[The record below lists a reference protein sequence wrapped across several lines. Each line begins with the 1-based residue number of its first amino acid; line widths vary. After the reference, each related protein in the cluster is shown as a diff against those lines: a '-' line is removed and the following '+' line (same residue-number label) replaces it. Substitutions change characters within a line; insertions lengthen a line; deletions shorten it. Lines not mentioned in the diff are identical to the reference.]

1 MDHRLGHDAGVAEPV
16 VVFNARAGSAA
27 NCNQPAAWYLRQ
39 VRRPVVLGLLAAA
52 LVLTGCVPG
61 AGRSGPDVSL
71 GSAAIPLADIRAD
84 PQRFV
89 GRAITTRGTV
99 VTTGRSSGSPWID
112 LVDTKEGGRLT
123 LLLAATAE
131 AGAFEEMIGKTI
143 ELMLSVDGTAALEDG
158 RPAVRVTPL
167 QIIASIRRFDEPQ
180 ELTSEMS
187 AGVKAATESMKSQRA
202 TMFRDPGAQSEE
214 ITVTGRHL
222 DPDLQKPLFERA
234 GPSRVER
241 SGTSASPAY
250 LYSATAFAVDGAR
263 QDVTCRFRVE
273 NGGLRSVSYDETVR
287 KPDGS
292 QASTQRIDFVNG
304 KGFDKVSAKSFPWPR
319 NIYAAPCLPFAMRGF
334 PLGKAAVVDF
344 FLWSDYDP
352 FSAMFAAFDGEEP
365 VAGPSGPVAA
375 ARIRMNLNDEK
386 TLRSLA
392 LPMPQAYDMARD
404 IIGQM
409 RPVDSIFWIA
419 SAAPHDLVRF
429 EGPTGAPGSTRV
441 VVERVKQTHR
451 TSTIE
456 KGE

>member
-1 MDHRLGHDAGVAEPV
+1 M
-16 VVFNARAGSAA
+16 
-27 NCNQPAAWYLRQ
+27 
-39 VRRPVVLGLLAAA
+39 RPVVLGLLAAA
-52 LVLTGCVPG
+52 LVSTGCAPG
-61 AGRSGPDVSL
+61 AGLSGPEVSL
-71 GSAAIPLADIRAD
+71 GSVAIPLADIRAD

-89 GRAITTRGTV
+89 GQTITTRGTV
-99 VTTGRSSGSPWID
+99 VTTERSSGSPWID

-123 LLLAATAE
+123 FLLAATAE

-143 ELMLSVDGTAALEDG
+143 DLMLSVDGTASLEDG
-158 RPAVRVTPL
+158 RSAVRVTPL
-167 QIIASIRRFDEPQ
+167 QIIASMRRFDEPQ
-180 ELTSEMS
+180 ELTPEM
-187 AGVKAATESMKSQRA
+187 SMKSRRA

-214 ITVTGRHL
+214 ITVTGRYL

-250 LYSATAFAVDGAR
+250 LYSATAFATDGAR
-263 QDVTCRFRVE
+263 QDVNCRFRVE
-273 NGGLRSVSYDETVR
+273 NGDLRSVSYDETVR

-292 QASTQRIDFVNG
+292 QASTQRIDFLNG
-304 KGFDKVSAKSFPWPR
+304 KGFDKVSGKSFPWPR

-352 FSAMFAAFDGEEP
+352 FSAMFAALDGEEP
-365 VAGPSGPVAA
+365 LSGPSGLVAA

-386 TLRSLA
+386 TLRSLD
-392 LPMPQAYDMARD
+392 LPMPQAYDMARE

-419 SAAPHDLVRF
+419 SGAPHDLVRF

-441 VVERVKQTHR
+441 VVERVNGFR
-451 TSTIE
+451 
-456 KGE
+456 

>member
-1 MDHRLGHDAGVAEPV
+1 
-16 VVFNARAGSAA
+16 
-27 NCNQPAAWYLRQ
+27 
-39 VRRPVVLGLLAAA
+39 
-52 LVLTGCVPG
+52 LTGCAPG

-123 LLLAATAE
+123 FLLASTAE

-143 ELMLSVDGTAALEDG
+143 DLMISVDGTASLEDG
-158 RPAVRVTPL
+158 RPAIRVTPL

-180 ELTSEMS
+180 ELTPEMS
-187 AGVKAATESMKSQRA
+187 AGVKAATESMKSLRA

-214 ITVTGRHL
+214 ITVTGRYL

-234 GPSRVER
+234 GRSRVER
-241 SGTSASPAY
+241 SGNSASPAY

-273 NGGLRSVSYDETVR
+273 NGDLRSVSYDETVR

-334 PLGKAAVVDF
+334 PLGKAVVVDF

-352 FSAMFAAFDGEEP
+352 FSAMFAALDREEP
-365 VAGPSGPVAA
+365 VSGPSGSVAA

-386 TLRSLA
+386 TLRSLD
-392 LPMPQAYDMARD
+392 LPMPQAYDMARE

-419 SAAPHDLVRF
+419 SDAPHDLVRF
-429 EGPTGAPGSTRV
+429 EGPTGAPGSTRI
-441 VVERVKQTHR
+441 VVEHVNGVRLPSSATTR
-451 TSTIE
+451 PSPDTSSGSTR
-456 KGE
+456 